1 MKESNQG
8 PPIGSHANVIAWL
21 HCKLKKRKSAAT
33 AKTMLRRR
41 RLIKLEEQIS
51 LIRQSDSQRGR
62 KGNEHPKSKEN
73 CCPVIR
79 EHHHHHS
86 PNPSSIY

>member
-1 MKESNQG
+1 MMVITEIKVGGGGDEG
-8 PPIGSHANVIAWL
+8 IKPMEPPIGSHANVIAWL

-51 LIRQSDSQRGR
+51 LISQTVRQEGKRMNTQRV
-62 KGNEHPKSKEN
+62 KKTAAQ
-73 CCPVIR
+73 
-79 EHHHHHS
+79 
-86 PNPSSIY
+86 

>member
-1 MKESNQG
+1 MKESNQW

-21 HCKLKKRKSAAT
+21 HCKLRKKSAAT

-51 LIRQSDSQRGR
+51 LIRQSDR
-62 KGNEHPKSKEN
+62 KE
-73 CCPVIR
+73 R
-79 EHHHHHS
+79 E
-86 PNPSSIY
+86 